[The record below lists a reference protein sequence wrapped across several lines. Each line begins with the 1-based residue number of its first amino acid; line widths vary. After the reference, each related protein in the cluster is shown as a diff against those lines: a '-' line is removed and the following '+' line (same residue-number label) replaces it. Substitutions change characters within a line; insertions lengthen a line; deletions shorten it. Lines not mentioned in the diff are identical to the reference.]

1 VPAKRKYELRRRAET
16 QATTRQRIV
25 EAALE
30 LHATI
35 GPARTTVMDIAKGAG
50 VERVTVYRHFP
61 DELPLFS
68 ACSAHCRAQNPPPD
82 MSSWAAIED
91 PVERLRV
98 ALRALYAY
106 YDRVAPMLGKVL
118 RDAEIVPAVW
128 QATEPRRDLLARG
141 WSARGR
147 QRQRLLAALALTLDF
162 QTWKRLVRDEEVDP
176 EDAVHT
182 MICLIRLCVLGQER
196 GDDPCRRWD
205 RQAGSSGCPTAP

>member
-1 VPAKRKYELRRRAET
+1 VPAKRKYELKRRAEN
-16 QATTRQRIV
+16 QATTRRRIV

-35 GPARTTVMDIAKGAG
+35 GPARTTVMDIAKSAG

-61 DELPLFS
+61 DELALFS
-68 ACSAHCRAQNPPPD
+68 ACSAHYRAQNPPPD

-91 PVERLRV
+91 PVERLRM

-106 YDRVAPMLGKVL
+106 YDRVAPMLGNVL
-118 RDAEIVPAVW
+118 RDAETVPAVW
-128 QATEPRRDLLARG
+128 QATEPRRRYVADLRDLLARG

-147 QRQRLLAALALTLDF
+147 QRRRLLAALALALDF

-176 EDAVHT
+176 EDAVHM
-182 MICLIRLCVLGQER
+182 MICLIRLCVSR
-196 GDDPCRRWD
+196 
-205 RQAGSSGCPTAP
+205 AGAMR

>member
-1 VPAKRKYELRRRAET
+1 VPAKRKYELKRRAET

-35 GPARTTVMDIAKGAG
+35 GPARTTVTDIAKSAG

-61 DELPLFS
+61 DDLALFS
-68 ACSAHCRAQNPPPD
+68 ACSAHYRAQHPPPET
-82 MSSWAAIED
+82 STWAAIED

-106 YDRVAPMLGKVL
+106 YDRVAPMLGNVL
-118 RDAEIVPAVW
+118 RDAETVPAVW
-128 QATEPRRDLLARG
+128 QATEPRRRYIADLRDLLADG

-147 QRQRLLAALALTLDF
+147 QRQQLIAALALALDF
-162 QTWKRLVRDEEVDP
+162 HTWKRLVRDEKVHP
-176 EDAVHT
+176 EEALHV
-182 MICLIRLCVLGQER
+182 MICLIRLCVLGQ
-196 GDDPCRRWD
+196 
-205 RQAGSSGCPTAP
+205 

>member
-1 VPAKRKYELRRRAET
+1 MPAKRKYQLKQRAET

-61 DELPLFS
+61 DELALFS
-68 ACSAHCRAQNPPPD
+68 ACSAHYRAQNPPPE

-98 ALRALYAY
+98 ALHALYAY
-106 YDRVAPMLGKVL
+106 YDRVAPMLGNVL
-118 RDAEIVPAVW
+118 RDAETVPAVW
-128 QATEPRRDLLARG
+128 QATEPRRRYVAGLRDLLARG

-147 QRQRLLAALALTLDF
+147 QRQRLLAALALALDF

-176 EDAVHT
+176 EDAVHM
-182 MICLIRLCVLGQER
+182 MICLIHLCVSRAGA
-196 GDDPCRRWD
+196 RR
-205 RQAGSSGCPTAP
+205 

>member
-1 VPAKRKYELRRRAET
+1 VPAKRKYELKRRAET

-35 GPARTTVMDIAKGAG
+35 GPARTTVMDIAKSAG

-61 DELPLFS
+61 DELALFS
-68 ACSAHCRAQNPPPD
+68 ACSAHYRAQNPPPD

-91 PVERLRV
+91 PVERLQV
-98 ALRALYAY
+98 ALHALYAY
-106 YDRVAPMLGKVL
+106 YDRVAPMLGNVL

-128 QATEPRRDLLARG
+128 QATEPRRRYIADLRDLLAAG
-141 WSARGR
+141 WSAHGQ
-147 QRQRLLAALALTLDF
+147 QRQRLSASLALALDF

-176 EDAVHT
+176 EAAVHM
-182 MICLIRLCVLGQER
+182 MICLIRLCVLGR
-196 GDDPCRRWD
+196 
-205 RQAGSSGCPTAP
+205 